1 LYDEEKQGNIALAL
15 NSYLRGA
22 CWRTLQKKSEA
33 CLHGALSGG
42 MLPTLGKVAG
52 TFGAN
57 FDAPMPNLVGVS
69 IALGLYAI
77 LGSIMARV
85 IGNSDLKQAVVAG
98 IAAPAM
104 VVSIFRR
111 F

>member
-1 LYDEEKQGNIALAL
+1 
-15 NSYLRGA
+15 
-22 CWRTLQKKSEA
+22 
-33 CLHGALSGG
+33 
-42 MLPTLGKVAG
+42 
-52 TFGAN
+52 
-57 FDAPMPNLVGVS
+57 VS

-104 VVSIFRR
+104 VVSIFQAFLTAGVRR
-111 F
+111 LEIQHGSKNSTRNRMARV

>member
-1 LYDEEKQGNIALAL
+1 MFAW
-15 NSYLRGA
+15 GA
-22 CWRTLQKKSEA
+22 I
-33 CLHGALSGG
+33 GG

-98 IAAPAM
+98 IAAPA
-104 VVSIFRR
+104 SIFQAFLTAGVRR
-111 F
+111 LEIQHGSKNSTRNRMARV